1 VLPSPRNHLYRLALL
16 LIAAIAAF
24 VWIKDWFVPAGW
36 DEQKWFRS
44 GVLEELKQQPLVFSG
59 NRTCTEGCHGKTR
72 KDHRAIGYTLAAGVH
87 MNLGC
92 ESCHGPLYQTGH
104 DKLAP
109 AQIPRDSGLCLRC
122 HDAVA
127 ARPRTVGLFSDSLMA
142 HQALDVKRNSN
153 CIQCHDP
160 HAPRKRTVTAARG
173 QVDTTG
179 ISSVMALAEG
189 ACNSC
194 HRPGVPFM
202 PLIAGQ
208 PEPYLKAIMR
218 QYRDGKRHS
227 LVMGDLLKAYSNE
240 NIDALARYY
249 ANANWTSSGDN
260 THPDLVSAGAAL
272 HQRRCAGCHGPD
284 GRRAVGLTP
293 RLAGQTI
300 SYTLAQINGFLDP
313 KTQLPDEVM
322 RVIVSGLSSRDAE
335 ALAHFYAA
343 EPLSARQE
351 EDMEMVIDSCNSCH
365 RPGFLDMPLI
375 AGQPEQYLRVV
386 MQQQRDGRRSSRVM
400 ADLLKNYSD
409 QKIAALA
416 RHYASSRWI
425 PAPEKT
431 NAAWVKAGAAL
442 HQSGCAGCHGPD
454 GRRADGMTPR
464 LAGQPASFTESMLKS
479 YKNPKTKQ
487 PGQVMRTA
495 AAPLSADDMR
505 ALAHYY
511 ASNPESR
518 TGSNAAEAAAPAALV
533 DVSGIVASCDRC
545 HVSSET
551 DPLIDGQPEEY
562 LKTVMLQFLDGT
574 RDGPSMNKI
583 MKKYDADQAASLA
596 RHYAQKKWRS
606 AAGATKPE
614 LVNRGKALHDARC
627 GTCHANGGRK
637 AAGNMPRIAGQP
649 VEFIESEIRRYQDPA
664 VKLPD
669 RFMRAA
675 VQSLSPEEVSAL
687 ANYYASQGN

>member
-16 LIAAIAAF
+16 LIVAVAGFI
-24 VWIKDWFVPAGW
+24 WIKGWFVPAGW
-36 DEQKWFRS
+36 DHEKWFRT
-44 GVLEELKQQPLVFSG
+44 GALEELKQQPIMFSG
-59 NRTCTEGCHGKTR
+59 NRTCTEGCHGKTK
-72 KDHRAIGYTLAAGVH
+72 KDHRAIGYTLAGGVH

-104 DKLAP
+104 DRLAA

-127 ARPRTVGLFSDSLMA
+127 ARPRTVGLFSESLMA

-153 CIQCHDP
+153 CVQCHDP
-160 HAPRKRTVTAARG
+160 HAPRKRTATPARG
-173 QVDTTG
+173 QADTPADA
-179 ISSVMALAEG
+179 SVIALAEG

-194 HRPGVPFM
+194 HRAGVPFM

-208 PEPYLKAIMR
+208 PEAYLKTIMR
-218 QYRDGKRHS
+218 QHRDGTRHS

-240 NIDALARYY
+240 NIDALAKYY
-249 ANANWTSSGDN
+249 ANANWISSGEM
-260 THPDLVSAGAAL
+260 THPDLVNAGAEL
-272 HQRRCAGCHGPD
+272 HQRRCAGCHGAD
-284 GRRAVGLTP
+284 GRKAVGMTP

-300 SYTLAQINGFLDP
+300 SYTMTQLNSFLDP
-313 KTQLPDEVM
+313 KTPLPNEVM
-322 RVIVSGLSSRDAE
+322 RMVLKGLSPRDVE

-343 EPLSARQE
+343 EPKSTQQG
-351 EDMEMVIDSCNSCH
+351 EDLESVIASCNTCH

-375 AGQPEQYLRVV
+375 AGQPERYLRTV
-386 MQQQRDGRRSSRVM
+386 MQQQRDGSRSTQVM

-416 RHYASSRWI
+416 RHYASSRWVS
-425 PAPEKT
+425 AQEKT

-454 GRRADGMTPR
+454 GRKAEGMTPR
-464 LAGQPASFTESMLKS
+464 LAGQPAGLIQSMLND
-479 YKNPKTKQ
+479 YKNPRIKQ
-487 PGQVMRTA
+487 PSQVMRTA
-495 AAPLSADDMR
+495 VATLSSDDIR

-511 ASNPESR
+511 ASNPE
-518 TGSNAAEAAAPAALV
+518 TPPAATAEAAAPVSLV
-533 DVSGIVASCDRC
+533 DVSGIIASCDRC
-545 HVSSET
+545 HASSET
-551 DPLIDGQPEEY
+551 DPLIGGQPEEY

-583 MKKYDADQAASLA
+583 MKKYDANQVASLA
-596 RHYAQKKWRS
+596 RHYAQQKWTS
-606 AAGATKPE
+606 AKSATKPD
-614 LVNRGKALHDARC
+614 LVSRGKALHDARC
-627 GTCHANGGRK
+627 GSCHANGGRK
-637 AAGNMPRIAGQP
+637 SSGNTPRIAGQP
-649 VEFIESEIRRYQDPA
+649 LEFIESEIKRYQDPT

-669 RFMRAA
+669 RFMRSA
-675 VQSLSPEEVSAL
+675 VQSLSSEEVSAL